1 MVKPFPI
8 FGLARHALFLAV
20 TLFLTTAAR
29 ATTFITDVKL
39 IGGTKAECNSLK
51 TSLTDEGWTVIDY
64 DLNKGAS
71 GDYIFLLYKADN
83 NTDGINRGYITD
95 FYISSEGDV
104 ADDSHT
110 VDGRTYNLASFAG
123 GDHFKEKKGD
133 LNSGTGHGSANIHL
147 YYTKDLFPDYRA
159 VTGITFNDT
168 STGAVVWN
176 GSGNPADLNAG
187 CGSETPYIYMNISTA
202 TAMTGHKPQSSLEA
216 YSAGKYQIAVRG
228 WAYDPDII
236 AQSITVQVKIYQN
249 DGTTL
254 YKTQNLTANQANA
267 NAGVSGNH
275 GFAGTLTNIAAGTYK
290 VKLFALD
297 YNGDGDAQ
305 IGTTRTVTVTG
316 SQPSGRIDAC
326 TGGVGQ
332 ITLSGWAYDPD
343 AASQSIG
350 VQVKIYMQDGTT
362 LYKTVDLTADR
373 QRNDINNTYNITGQ
387 HGYSAAIDIA
397 DAGTYKVMVYAI
409 DTNGDGNPQIG
420 STQTVNVTR
429 GVTLTSETGEVILQD
444 GYVLTGTGGANTHV
458 TIAAGATVTFSGVN
472 ITSIAYD
479 GNHQWAGITC
489 LGYAAIILADGTTNI
504 VNSGYSYYPGIQA
517 GPSGTTLTIRGSGT
531 LTATGLLS
539 AAGIGGGFQINC
551 GDIVID
557 GGNVTAIG
565 DHNATGIGSGFS
577 ASCGNI
583 TITANVTSVTASHE
597 GYYPPR
603 YSIGA
608 GDNGSC
614 GTVTIGGVV
623 TGSIETSPFTF
634 TPADIVS
641 VSFNANGGT
650 GTMSSQTFINGVP
663 ISLNAS
669 TFSPS
674 LKDYFCYGWNTKAD
688 GSGTSYSNRQSIT
701 INGNTTLYAQ
711 WKECRVIDLSLVHG
725 NDGFFSSPAV
735 VFEAIDGDIITGWS
749 DGYVMVQIASG
760 ATITLRNAHINNIK
774 KPVIHTFGDASIIL
788 EGYNYVKGDGI
799 ASGILNNN
807 TLTISGNG
815 ALEVLGKPRETPPE
829 DPWGNSETPSGGDNG
844 YKDFSGAITG
854 RVFFDGDFIDNSY
867 DYDRRYTI
875 LSRNPHL
882 PDDADYGAMID
893 IYNGQ
898 SGINVTLSG
907 RTLYKDGT
915 WNTLCLPFSMSAQQV
930 ASQLAPTK
938 LMTLSSSTFSGGIL
952 TLNFED
958 ATSIEAGK
966 PYIIKWTS
974 GQNITDPTFTGVT
987 INNTTAPIETQ
998 LVKMIGTYKP
1008 FDSTTGLLL
1017 GSHNPDNGAFRAALS
1032 LGTPERGGLNFS
1044 GWYTDAKYNNP
1055 VTTIPFAQNGTV
1067 TLYAK
1072 FTDGTANVTLAKEG
1086 YSTYYNSLADA
1097 VLPAGMKAR
1106 IITAKA
1112 GGQTLTY
1119 QTVADGDL
1127 SAAATNKVPAGT
1139 AVMLQVAPAAATQNI
1154 NMTLTAP
1161 AVSGIGLDNLLHGSD
1176 IETTTTGGSQ
1186 YYKLSYNRDGDN
1198 KTIGWYWGAQDA
1210 GAFTSGAHK
1219 AWLALPSNGQHAPVM
1234 GIGLPDFYEGTTDVT
1249 IIPYPTKQDDVW
1261 YDIYGR
1267 KLNGEPTAKGVYI
1280 HDGQT
1285 IMIK

>member
-1 MVKPFPI
+1 MKYNFITFADSCLQSFSMTSSFKRLAMVVAMVFI
-8 FGLARHALFLAV
+8 YSLHAS
-20 TLFLTTAAR
+20 
-29 ATTFITDVKL
+29 ATQFITDIKL

-51 TSLTDEGWTVIDY
+51 TSLTNEGWTVIDY

-83 NTDGINRGYITD
+83 NTDGINRGYITN

-147 YYTKDLFPDYRA
+147 YYTKNLFTDYRA

-187 CGSETPYIYMNISTA
+187 CGAETPYIYMHISTA

-216 YSAGKYQIAVRG
+216 CSAGKNQISVRG
-228 WAYDPDII
+228 WAYDPDIT

-275 GFAGTLTNIAAGTYK
+275 GFAYTFTNMPPATYK
-290 VKLFALD
+290 VQLFALD
-297 YNGDGDAQ
+297 YNGDGNTQ

-326 TGGVGQ
+326 AGGVGQ
-332 ITLSGWAYDPD
+332 ITISGWAYDPD
-343 AASQSIG
+343 ATAQSIG
-350 VQVKIYMQDGTT
+350 VQVKIYESNGTT

-387 HGYSAAIDIA
+387 HGYSAAIDI
-397 DAGTYKVMVYAI
+397 DNSGTFKVMVYAI

-420 STQTVNVTR
+420 STQTVNVTPAIYS
-429 GVTLTSETGEVILQD
+429 VSFD
-444 GYVLTGTGGANTHV
+444 AN
-458 TIAAGATVTFSGVN
+458 G
-472 ITSIAYD
+472 
-479 GNHQWAGITC
+479 
-489 LGYAAIILADGTTNI
+489 
-504 VNSGYSYYPGIQA
+504 
-517 GPSGTTLTIRGSGT
+517 GSGT
-531 LTATGLLS
+531 MDS
-539 AAGIGGGFQINC
+539 QIFTKHIAQELNNC
-551 GDIVID
+551 
-557 GGNVTAIG
+557 A
-565 DHNATGIGSGFS
+565 FS
-577 ASCGNI
+577 
-583 TITANVTSVTASHE
+583 
-597 GYYPPR
+597 R
-603 YSIGA
+603 R
-608 GDNGSC
+608 
-614 GTVTIGGVV
+614 
-623 TGSIETSPFTF
+623 
-634 TPADIVS
+634 
-641 VSFNANGGT
+641 
-650 GTMSSQTFINGVP
+650 
-663 ISLNAS
+663 
-669 TFSPS
+669 
-674 LKDYFCYGWNTKAD
+674 DYFFNGWNTKAD
-688 GSGTSYSNRQSIT
+688 GSGTSYTDGQSIT
-701 INGNTTLYAQ
+701 VSGNTTLYAQ
-711 WKECRVIDLSLVHG
+711 WKEGRVIDLKQYYDKRGSQDCGYYH
-725 NDGFFSSPAV
+725 AK
-735 VFEAIDGDIITGWS
+735 DGDILTGGGNAYVEVVIS
-749 DGYVMVQIASG
+749 DGARV
-760 ATITLRNAHINNIK
+760 TLRNARIEPFSIIRGLAMDGISCAK
-774 KPVIHTFGDASIIL
+774 GFTIIL
-788 EGYNYVKGDGI
+788 EGYNSVKGYDGGDGI
-799 ASGILNNN
+799 NCSQS
-807 TLTISGNG
+807 TLTICGNG
-815 ALEVLGKPRETPPE
+815 ALEVITDINLR
-829 DPWGNSETPSGGDNG
+829 DPTWSRAIRGNVTFN
-844 YKDFSGAITG
+844 
-854 RVFFDGDFIDNSY
+854 GDFIDNS
-867 DYDRRYTI
+867 DDNGRHRTV

-882 PDDADYGAMID
+882 PDDADNGSMINV
-893 IYNGQ
+893 YNGQ

-915 WNTLCLPFSMSAQQV
+915 WNTLCLPFNLSAEQV
-930 ASQLAPTK
+930 AQQLAPTK
-938 LMTLSSSTFSGGIL
+938 LMTLSSSTFSGGVL

-966 PYIIKWTS
+966 PYIIKWAS

-987 INNTTAPIETQ
+987 INNTTAPVETQ
-998 LVKMIGTYKP
+998 LVDMIGTYKP

-1017 GSHNPDNGAFRAALS
+1017 DSHNPDNGAFRAALS
-1032 LGTPERGGLNFS
+1032 VETQNFGGLTFG
-1044 GWYTDAKYNNP
+1044 GWYTDSKFKTP
-1055 VTTIPFAQNGTV
+1055 VTTIPFANDGTV
-1067 TLYAK
+1067 KLYGK
-1072 FTDGTANVTLAKEG
+1072 FTNGNTTVTLAKEG

-1097 VLPAGMKAR
+1097 VLPTGMKAR

-1127 SAAATNKVPAGT
+1127 SAAATRTVPAGT

-1161 AVSGIGLDNLLHGSD
+1161 AAPGIGQDNLLHGSD
-1176 IETTTTGGSQ
+1176 TETTTTGGSQ

-1219 AWLALPSNGQHAPVM
+1219 AWLALPSNAQFAPLRS
-1234 GIGLPDFYEGTTDVT
+1234 IGLPAFNEGTTDVT
-1249 IIPYPTKQDDVW
+1249 IIPYPVVQQDVW
-1261 YDIYGR
+1261 YDMYGR
-1267 KLNGEPTAKGVYI
+1267 MLNEEPTTQGLYI
-1280 HDGQT
+1280 HNNQT